1 MPETPTGWNANTLKV
16 YVDQR
21 FDDMNA
27 RVSAALVDAQHAT
40 EKLDLEVTRR
50 FDGMDKN
57 FDRLFSRVNDLQGTL
72 NERGGGLS
80 LIKTAVPSIIAL
92 ASVIAVIVVGTGH

>member
-1 MPETPTGWNANTLKV
+1 MTVNGWTPDTLKV

-27 RVSAALVDAQHAT
+27 RLTMALAENQKAVEKVASDVAQ
-40 EKLDLEVTRR
+40 R

-57 FDRLFSRVNDLQGTL
+57 FDRLFGRVNDVQGTL

-92 ASVIAVIVVGTGH
+92 GSVIAVIVVGTGH